1 MKNTNLS
8 LIYFCLILLTA
19 CSSRM
24 DTNSSNN
31 ALSID
36 ASRATQ
42 SASEELQKSMEDNS
56 EVSDELSEKE
66 KKEDTGGGD
75 VKTWKRS
82 QKQANAAKLFVGDQ
96 DTLPLKGMQILVKVD
111 GFRARVL
118 IDGYYYNDKGSQ
130 LEGTFKLR
138 LPNGASPYFFAFGE
152 TVYLNEEEQ
161 KMPFLAYKDL
171 AGPELSPEAI
181 MSMHAETWTQPK
193 EAVIV
198 PKEKAAFAY
207 SQTVARRVD
216 PALMEWAG
224 ADVFNCRVFPLQA
237 DKLHRV
243 VFGYDVD
250 LTTVDENQLFNFP
263 VPQTTIPLVLDLDVA
278 HLEEQ
283 KPLIKPE
290 IKTTDKNKR
299 SFAHLENPS
308 MQEIDIIYHHTEGI
322 LLNQKTKN
330 DNYWAAHISP
340 KLPKTDQN
348 SVAPDALFVLD
359 VSLSSN
365 PDKFNIWLKLL
376 ETTLAKNEST
386 IKSFA
391 VLCFNIETFWWK
403 NDWTSNTANNRKGFM
418 DFANNL
424 ALEGATDI
432 GNALESIQTT
442 NWAKKTKTIFL
453 LSDGSITW
461 GEDDNFMLN
470 ALINSNDRLF
480 AYKTG
485 MSGTNTSTLERLAQG
500 SGGAVFSVVNED
512 QVDKASVA
520 FRNQAFEIESV
531 KLDNGSDILLAGR
544 PSHLYTGQSLT
555 LAGRGTPKKGAN
567 VVLTLRLNGKQTVVK
582 TALRSSIE
590 SDLAMRTYG
599 HIATAQL
606 EEFGFATEKYAQVY
620 ATHFR
625 IPGQT
630 CSFLMLESEEDYAE
644 YNIKPEE
651 DAFAVKAN
659 LASTI
664 IKETLDNM
672 GAMLGNA
679 KVAFETWLKKLS
691 NTAGVEFEASLS
703 LESILKRI
711 PKSSFEISPKAF
723 ACKVHNKDQQAKTL
737 QTSLNKPEL
746 DYQTVSSYSISRL
759 AKYGKMDALKLLSS
773 LVERNPKDGVLAR
786 DIAFSAMEYQ
796 LPHQAYHLLKRVLQ
810 MRPYEPQTYH
820 ALARVLTDMNKIDL
834 AVLYYEIAISA
845 QWLPRFGEFRTIVG
859 LDYVYL
865 LKQIKQGKYN
875 VSFPDYVAQRL
886 ETLEKDLKIENTDLV
901 ITIMWNTD
909 QTDIDL
915 HVYEPSGAHC
925 YYEKNTTKSG
935 GRITQDVTQG
945 YGPEMFIHSAAPK
958 GKYNIKAKYYSNNS
972 NRTSAPTKVYAT
984 IYKNRGKANESVV
997 RKVVTLKGNE
1007 DIEEIITVTIE

>member
-1 MKNTNLS
+1 MKNLSYNLC
-8 LIYFCLILLTA
+8 YFCLIFLTA

-24 DTNSSNN
+24 DTSSGENNSLDIQAANEERGS
-31 ALSID
+31 ALL
-36 ASRATQ
+36 R
-42 SASEELQKSMEDNS
+42 KSME
-56 EVSDELSEKE
+56 KE
-66 KKEDTGGGD
+66 DLKEDTGGGK

-82 QKQANAAKLFVGDQ
+82 QNRANAAKLFVGGQ

-118 IDGYYYNDKGSQ
+118 IDGYYYNDRSSQ

-161 KMPFLAYKDL
+161 KIPFLAYENV
-171 AGPELSPEAI
+171 AHQELNPEAI

-207 SQTVARRVD
+207 TQTVARRVD

-224 ADVFNCRVFPLQA
+224 ADIFNCRVFPLQPN
-237 DKLHRV
+237 KLHRV

-250 LTTVDENQLFNFP
+250 LTTVEQNQLFNFP
-263 VPQTTIPLVLDLDVA
+263 IPQTDVPLVVDLDVA
-278 HLEEQ
+278 HLGEQ
-283 KPLIKPE
+283 VPEIKPE
-290 IKTTDKNKR
+290 IKMTAKNKR
-299 SFAHLENPS
+299 SFAHLENPT
-308 MQEIDIIYHHTEGI
+308 MEEIDVIYHHTGGI
-322 LLNQKTKN
+322 LLTQKAEN
-330 DNYWAAHISP
+330 ADYWAAHIAP

-348 SVAPDALFVLD
+348 SVAPDAVFVLD
-359 VSLSSN
+359 ASLSSN

-376 ETTLAKNEST
+376 ETTLEKNEST
-386 IKSFA
+386 IKNFA

-403 NDWTSNTANNRKGFM
+403 NNWSVNTAGERKAFM

-432 GNALESIQTT
+432 GNALESIRSTT
-442 NWAKKTKTIFL
+442 WTKKAKTIFL

-461 GEDDNFMLN
+461 GEDDNFMLSK
-470 ALINSNDRLF
+470 LIDKNDRLF

-512 QVDKASVA
+512 EVGKASVA

-531 KLDNGSDILLAGR
+531 KLDNGTDLLLAGR
-544 PSHLYTGQSLT
+544 PSHLYQDQALT
-555 LAGRGTPKKGAN
+555 LAGRGTPKKGSN
-567 VVLTLRLNGKQTVVK
+567 VTLTLRLNGKQTVVK
-582 TALRSSIE
+582 TTLKNSIE

-599 HIATAQL
+599 HIATSQL
-606 EEFGFATEKYAQVY
+606 EEFGFATEKYATAY

-630 CSFLMLESEEDYAE
+630 CSFLMLESKEDYAE

-651 DAFAVKAN
+651 DAFAVKSN
-659 LASTI
+659 PASTI
-664 IKETLDNM
+664 IKETLENM
-672 GAMLGNA
+672 GAMLGDA
-679 KVAFETWLKKLS
+679 KVAFESWIKKLT
-691 NTAGVEFEASLS
+691 NTSGIEFDISLS
-703 LESILKRI
+703 LESILKRT

-723 ACKVHNKDQQAKTL
+723 SCTVHNKNQQAKAL
-737 QTSLNKPEL
+737 QTALNNTEL
-746 DYQTVSSYSISRL
+746 EYKTVSNHAVNRL
-759 AKYGKMDALKLLSS
+759 TEYGKTDALKLLSS

-786 DIAFSAMEYQ
+786 DIAFSAMEYE
-796 LPHQAYHLLKRVLQ
+796 LPQQAYHLLKRVLQ

-820 ALARVLTDMNKIDL
+820 AIARVLTDMNKIDL
-834 AVLYYEIAISA
+834 AVLYYEIAVSA
-845 QWLPRFGEFRTIVG
+845 KWLGRFGEFNMIAG
-859 LDYVYL
+859 LDYLYL
-865 LKQIKQGKYN
+865 LKQIKQGKYT
-875 VSFPDYVAQRL
+875 VSFPDYVDQRL
-886 ETLEKDLKIENTDLV
+886 ATLEKDLAIENTDLV

-915 HVYEPSGAHC
+915 HVFEPSGAHC
-925 YYEKNTTKSG
+925 YYEKKETKSG
-935 GRITQDVTQG
+935 GRMTQDVTQG
-945 YGPEMFIHSAAPK
+945 YGPEMFIHGAAPK
-958 GKYNIKAKYYSNNS
+958 GKYTVKAKYYSNNS
-972 NRTSAPTKVYAT
+972 SRTSAPTKVYAT
-984 IYKNRGKANESVV
+984 IYKNRGKTDESVV
-997 RKVVTLKGNE
+997 RKVVTLTGNNE
-1007 DIEEIITVTIE
+1007 IEEILKFSY